1 MKFCIGDHS
10 DKHWCSRR
18 VDYDRGAALSFD
30 DKDLAKDFAEFADIM
45 SVLLTRRPAAREFG
59 RLSHDQSGRCQRQY
73 ALPVL
78 AVLN

>member
-45 SVLLTRRPAAREFG
+45 SVLLTPRPAAREFG
-59 RLSHDQSGRCQRQY
+59 RLSHDH
-73 ALPVL
+73 L
-78 AVLN
+78 ADARDNTPYLISPF